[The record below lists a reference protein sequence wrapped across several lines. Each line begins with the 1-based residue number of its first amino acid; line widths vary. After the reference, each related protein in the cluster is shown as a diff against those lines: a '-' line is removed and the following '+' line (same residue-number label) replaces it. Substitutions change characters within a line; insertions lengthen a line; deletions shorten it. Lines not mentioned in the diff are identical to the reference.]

1 MTVRHMRIVSSAAG
15 GIRRHRRISI
25 AVAIVLALVLLVA
38 FALDE
43 PIRRS
48 VEKQMNERLKG
59 YTVSIKSARFH
70 PFGFALDLYDVVMS
84 QDANPDPPVM
94 KITRLN
100 ANVQW
105 SAILHG
111 RLVADFLLDR
121 PILYVNRTHLEKEVK
136 DPTPLPQHGWQDAL
150 QAAYPL
156 KINEFKIRDG
166 EATYVETGQARPLRI
181 SRLNAIAKDVRN
193 VRSAPKMYP
202 SPLHVEATVFDD
214 GRLVVD
220 GDADF
225 LAEPFASVKG
235 GIELAKIGLDYF
247 KPVLA
252 RYNLIV
258 SRGVLSGKGQVEY
271 APTVKIVELEDLNV
285 EGLQAEYLYRT
296 RTAEVAKQ
304 AAQKTAEAA
313 KQVSNAPNVLIK
325 AKQLRITNGHFA
337 FVNKEK
343 SPEYRVFLANTNLVL
358 KNFSNQKSEG
368 IGVAALTGKFM
379 GSGDALVK
387 ATFRPEV
394 KGPDFEVD
402 ARVENTDLRALN
414 DVLRAYAKIDV
425 ADGIFSLY
433 TEMKVKDGYVHG
445 YVKPLFR
452 DLQVYSPEQDK
463 DKAFSAKV
471 KEKVLSG
478 VAKILRNRPRKEV
491 ATVVDISGPVG
502 DTKTNS
508 LHAVLRLVE
517 NAFFKAILPGFERQR
532 LAGEKG

>member
-1 MTVRHMRIVSSAAG
+1 MRVVSSVAG

-25 AVAIVLALVLLVA
+25 AVAIVLALVLLIA
-38 FALDE
+38 LALDE
-43 PIRRS
+43 PIRRT

-70 PFGFALDLYDVVMS
+70 PIGFALDLYDIVMS

-94 KITRLN
+94 KVTRLN

-105 SAILHG
+105 SAIIHG
-111 RLVADFLLDR
+111 RLVADFVLDR
-121 PILYVNRTHLEKEVK
+121 PILYVNRTHLEREVK
-136 DPTPLPQHGWQDAL
+136 DPTPLPEHGWQDAL

-156 KINEFKIRDG
+156 KINEFKLKDG
-166 EATYVETGQARPLRI
+166 EVTYVETGQARPLRI
-181 SRLNAIAKDVRN
+181 SRINAIAKDIRN
-193 VRSAPKMYP
+193 VRSAPKTYP
-202 SPLHVEATVFDD
+202 SPLHVEAVVFDD

-220 GDADF
+220 GEADF
-225 LAEPFASVKG
+225 LAEPFAGVKG
-235 GIELAKIGLDYF
+235 AIELAKIDLDYF

-271 APTVKIVELEDLNV
+271 APTVKIVELEDLNL
-285 EGLQAEYLYRT
+285 EGLRAEYLYRT

-304 AAQKTAEAA
+304 VAKKTAEAA
-313 KQVSNAPNVLIK
+313 KEVSNKPDVLLK
-325 AKQLRITNGHFA
+325 VKQLRITNGHFA

-343 SPEYRVFLANTNLVL
+343 TPEYRVFLAGTNLVL

-368 IGVAALTGKFM
+368 LGVATLTGKFM
-379 GSGDALVK
+379 GSGDTLVK
-387 ATFRPEV
+387 ATFRPEIN
-394 KGPDFEVD
+394 GPNFDFD
-402 ARVENTDLRALN
+402 ARIENTDLRTLN

-425 ADGIFSLY
+425 ADGILSVY
-433 TEMKVKDGYVHG
+433 TEVKVKNGYVTG

-478 VAKILRNRPRKEV
+478 VAKILKNRPRREV
-491 ATVVDISGPVG
+491 ATIADISGPVG
-502 DTKTNS
+502 DTKTDT
-508 LHAVLRLVE
+508 LRTVLRLVE

-532 LAGEKG
+532 RVAEKG